1 MTSTTLDQQIKQD
14 QQQLDSI
21 AAQLAGIKAKTEVPV
36 REPETAEPEQSQD
49 AAPEWETPAHR
60 EVDPFDADYDL
71 LNAPTPNQPQP
82 ELIASVKT
90 AIEKGFHV
98 FALTPKDKV
107 TLPGSHGFKDSKSPV
122 DPEVFAPWNQDPTRN
137 IGIDLGASNLC
148 VLDFDKPESI
158 PTWLNETKTY
168 KVRTGKGV
176 HVYFR
181 GARKTTKLYVDGNL
195 VGDVKSAGGYVLGE
209 GSVHPS
215 GAIYTAIDHSPIASL
230 PERVSELVR
239 HDSERVNASE
249 DGPRIP
255 YGSHDRELFRIGC
268 MLRNAGMNYQE
279 IRDALIN
286 ICQRRCENYGSD
298 YVDMCEKK
306 AKSACRYPVG
316 QASPMLTFD
325 GGQVS
330 VAPAPQGSPE
340 DKFVSVG
347 ELEQGEV
354 QMLIDGFLPEGT
366 IFIGGLPGE
375 GKTFFALSIARALT
389 TGKPFLGTF
398 PVQKKIPVIY
408 LIPESGGRAFRR
420 RCERFEIPDD
430 PELFLCRTVSQGAT
444 LPLDDASLL
453 EAVARLKPVVIL
465 DTVIRFSESQDEN
478 AAAQNK
484 KLVDDVIRLRQAG
497 AIAVI
502 GLHHSTKKMR
512 TEGMSLE
519 LALRGTGDIAASA
532 DAVYGLLR
540 DHMLYNNGE
549 GPNEIQVACLKPRDF
564 EPPQPFRIA
573 STKRPVLPQPGMLVG
588 MESIIDLH
596 HDFKMISRGAQAKDI
611 ESRIEQL
618 ITDVPTITIKG
629 LAEKTGRSDWEVRK
643 AIQKLGY
650 ERKPGGKKGGVAG
663 WAKVDQKAIQVRT
676 ETEKDAV
683 EAEPDVSFD
692 RAA

>member
-1 MTSTTLDQQIKQD
+1 VNLDINNAE
-14 QQQLDSI
+14 SI
-21 AAQLAGIKAKTEVPV
+21 AAALAQMGQRTSEIPGQK
-36 REPETAEPEQSQD
+36 EPAAESQQI
-49 AAPEWETPAHR
+49 AQWETPPHR

-71 LNAPTPNQPQP
+71 VNAPTSNEPQP
-82 ELIASVKT
+82 GLIASVKT

-98 FALTPKDKV
+98 FGLMPKDKV
-107 TLPGSHGFKDSKSPV
+107 TLPGSHGFKDSKSPDDALV
-122 DPEVFAPWNQDPTRN
+122 LAPRNQDPNRN
-137 IGIDLGASNLC
+137 IGINLGASNLC

-158 PTWLNETKTY
+158 PAWMNDIKTY
-168 KVRTGKGV
+168 KVKTGKGV

-181 GARKTTKLYVDGNL
+181 GARKTSKLYVDGSV
-195 VGDVKSAGGYVLGE
+195 VGDIKSQGGYVLAA
-209 GSVHPS
+209 GSIHPS
-215 GAIYTAIDHSPIASL
+215 GAAYTVIDDSPIVPV
-230 PERVSELVR
+230 PERVSQLVR

-249 DGPRIP
+249 DGPPIP
-255 YGSHDRELFRIGC
+255 YGSHDTELFRIGC
-268 MLRNAGMNYQE
+268 MLRNAGMNYAE

-286 ICQRRCENYGSD
+286 ICQRRCENHGSD

-306 AKSACRYPVG
+306 ARSACKYPVG
-316 QASPMLTFD
+316 QASPMLMF
-325 GGQVS
+325 GGDQPS
-330 VAPAPQGSPE
+330 LAPAAQGSPE

-366 IFIGGLPGE
+366 TFIGGLPGE

-420 RCERFEIPDD
+420 RCEKFEIPDD

-444 LPLDDASLL
+444 LPLDDTSLL
-453 EAVARLKPVVIL
+453 EAVTRLKPVVIL

-478 AAAQNK
+478 AATQNK
-484 KLVDDVIRLRQAG
+484 KLVDDVIRLRQGG

-502 GLHHSTKKMR
+502 GLHHATKKMR

-532 DAVYGLLR
+532 DAIYGLLR

-573 STKRPVLPQPGMLVG
+573 STKRPAVPPGPGMFVG
-588 MESIIDLH
+588 MESIIDQNR
-596 HDFKMISRGAQAKDI
+596 DFKVVSRGAQAEDI

-618 ITDVPTITIKG
+618 ITDVPSITIKG

-663 WAKVDQKAIQVRT
+663 WAKIDLKAIQVRT
-676 ETEKDAV
+676 ETDKDAV

-692 RAA
+692 KAA

>member
-1 MTSTTLDQQIKQD
+1 VITLDQQIRQ
-14 QQQLDSI
+14 
-21 AAQLAGIKAKTEVPV
+21 P
-36 REPETAEPEQSQD
+36 
-49 AAPEWETPAHR
+49 APEWEIPSHR
-60 EVDPFDADYDL
+60 EIDPFDAEYDAL
-71 LNAPTPNQPQP
+71 TQANEPG
-82 ELIASVKT
+82 LIPSVRA

-98 FALTPKDKV
+98 FALTPRDKIP
-107 TLPGSHGFKDSKSPV
+107 LPGSQGFKDSKTPS
-122 DPEVFAPWNQDPTRN
+122 DLLALSPWNQDPNRN
-137 IGIDLGASNLC
+137 IGIDLGASDLC

-158 PTWLNETKTY
+158 PAWLNETRTY

-181 GARKTTKLYVDGNL
+181 GARKTTKLYVNGNL

-215 GAIYTAIDHSPIASL
+215 GAIYTVFDDSPIVDA
-230 PERVSELVR
+230 PHRISELLK
-239 HDSERVNASE
+239 HETDRVNASE
-249 DGPRIP
+249 DGPPIP
-255 YGSHDRELFRIGC
+255 RGNHEKELFRIAC
-268 MLRNAGMNYQE
+268 LLRNAGMNYQE
-279 IRDALIN
+279 IRGSLIG
-286 ICQRRCENYGSD
+286 ICERRCENYGSD

-306 AKSACRYPVG
+306 AKSACKYPVG
-316 QASPMLTFD
+316 QASPTLVFD
-325 GGQVS
+325 GGQPS
-330 VAPAPQGSPE
+330 VAPGPQGSPE
-340 DKFVSVG
+340 EKFVSVG

-366 IFIGGLPGE
+366 TFIGGLPGE

-389 TGKPFLGTF
+389 TGNAFLGTF

-420 RCERFEIPDD
+420 RCERFEIPDN

-502 GLHHSTKKMR
+502 GLHHATKKMR

-549 GPNEIQVACLKPRDF
+549 GPNEISVACLKPRDF
-564 EPPQPFRIA
+564 EPPTPFRIA
-573 STKRPVLPQPGMLVG
+573 STKRPTAPPGPGMFIG
-588 MESIIDLH
+588 MDSIIDQH
-596 HDFKMISRGAQAKDI
+596 HDFKMISRVAQVKDV

-618 ITDVPTITIKG
+618 ITDVPSITIKG

-663 WAKVDQKAIQVRT
+663 WTKVDLNTIQVSA
-676 ETEKDAV
+676 ETDKDTV
-683 EAEPDVSFD
+683 EAEPDVNFD
-692 RAA
+692 KAA